1 MFWWLWS
8 TKKKVAVLG
17 LVVMLPVSLLV
28 ARSLFSGG
36 DTVAS
41 PTPVADP
48 QVTTV
53 PPTDPTTDPVD
64 ETSEPSS
71 PQTTVEPATPLLLAA
86 DSSRSA
92 AKALGEIAWLAT
104 GANTADVLIP
114 AGENSY
120 SVWAFHVDVDSF
132 DLMADRYEA
141 IYEAAGE
148 LVISEATPTLRRF
161 EVTGS
166 VQGVKFLARVRVLD
180 LGDRRVSVVGVV
192 ETAGRPGPVTKEP
205 PPLTPQEPAQDAPSD
220 Q

>member
-1 MFWWLWS
+1 M
-8 TKKKVAVLG
+8 LG
-17 LVVMLPVSLLV
+17 FVFMLPVSLLV
-28 ARSLFSGG
+28 ARSLLSGG
-36 DTVAS
+36 GPVAS
-41 PTPVADP
+41 PSSVTPS
-48 QVTTV
+48 QVTAV
-53 PPTDPTTDPVD
+53 PSTDPTVDTDTSPVD
-64 ETSEPSS
+64 ATGESS
-71 PQTTVEPATPLLLAA
+71 SSSSTVEPATPLLLAA

-104 GANTADVLIP
+104 GANTANVLIP

-132 DLMADRYEA
+132 DRMADRYEA

-148 LVISEATPTLRRF
+148 LVITEATPTLRRF
-161 EVTGS
+161 EVDGS
-166 VQGVKFLARVRVLD
+166 VQGVKFLARVRVID

-192 ETAGRPGPVTKEP
+192 ETVGSPGPVTKEP